1 MALLTSFFISYTS
14 QLEQK
19 FTFNNLPFVDEMELA
34 LKHPKIYIGK
44 IFEEG
49 KKNTPTKPSPA
60 NIFHQQDIF
69 KNELALTN
77 FGLDFGNFFAGVTIF
92 MGIMLKNIWGKQ

>member
-1 MALLTSFFISYTS
+1 
-14 QLEQK
+14 
-19 FTFNNLPFVDEMELA
+19 MELA

-60 NIFHQQDIF
+60 NIFHQEAKY
-69 KNELALTN
+69 KNQLALTK
-77 FGLDFGNFFAGVTIF
+77 FWL
-92 MGIMLKNIWGKQ
+92 